1 LKEITMHTEA
11 SNASPLFTAENVIFV
26 YTRAQ
31 AIADG
36 VLIDATELAREAGF
50 RFPVALSAE
59 VWAQCVA
66 WQQEDSDR
74 QIHQDETGRL
84 WDVLWMASFA
94 IRACAGASQSNRL
107 PFRLY
112 VVPRDGKSQQARE
125 VELHVHIGPGDQ
137 GEPVLTIMLPLED

>member
-1 LKEITMHTEA
+1 MHTEPI
-11 SNASPLFTAENVIFV
+11 NESPLFTAECVVHV

-66 WQQEDSDR
+66 WQHEDSDR
-74 QIHQDETGRL
+74 QIHQDETGRF

-94 IRACAGASQSNRL
+94 IRARGGASQSSRM
-107 PFRLY
+107 PFRLS
-112 VVPRDGKSQQARE
+112 VVPRDGKSRQGRE